1 MIDKDAVI
9 AAAEKYQEAARAER
23 VASEY
28 EIDMEA
34 RYEAASTARAELT
47 VAMYEAFRE
56 LRRVV
61 EVE

>member
-28 EIDMEA
+28 ETDMEA

-47 VAMYEAFRE
+47 VAALAAFRE
-56 LRRVV
+56 LRKAV
-61 EVE
+61 EAE